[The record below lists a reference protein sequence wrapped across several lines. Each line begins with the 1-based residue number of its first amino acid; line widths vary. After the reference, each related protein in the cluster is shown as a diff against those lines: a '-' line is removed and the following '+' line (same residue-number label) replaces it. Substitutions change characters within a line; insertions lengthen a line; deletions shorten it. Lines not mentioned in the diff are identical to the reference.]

1 LLEDE
6 FGLTLDRPGEISPVS
21 GSNGGRPETKTM
33 PPPRVT
39 GETGA
44 FRFASQD
51 DIGST
56 RMTSRFIVTPLERI
70 DRGCMLAQFYAS
82 MLRFG

>member
-1 LLEDE
+1 
-6 FGLTLDRPGEISPVS
+6 
-21 GSNGGRPETKTM
+21 M

-39 GETGA
+39 GEIGA

-56 RMTSRFIVTPLERI
+56 RMTSRFIIVTSRTN
-70 DRGCMLAQFYAS
+70 
-82 MLRFG
+82 

>member
-1 LLEDE
+1 
-6 FGLTLDRPGEISPVS
+6 
-21 GSNGGRPETKTM
+21 M

-44 FRFASQD
+44 FHFAKLE

-56 RMTSRFIVTPLERI
+56 RMTSRFIVLPSAGVDLAAE
-70 DRGCMLAQFYAS
+70 DSACRGWHAS
-82 MLRFG
+82 TTMEV